1 MNGRPKIGNDRMVT
15 IGVRVEPQ
23 ERKRLEELA
32 GECDMSLCGYL
43 RELVRMEIARAA
55 RKPAEFTTVETLSP
69 SI

>member
-32 GECDMSLCGYL
+32 SECDMSLCGYL
-43 RELVRMEIARAA
+43 RELVRMEISRAE
-55 RKPAEFTTVETLSP
+55 RQPAKFTPVDAVSP